1 MSSNDLAM
9 DIVKDYIY
17 EFSEHVYTP
26 WQKKEFQYE
35 TYSIWAAKE
44 LLVELSKN
52 KNLPPLFVLEKF
64 RDKMDDYA
72 CLNKKNSF
80 IFSVAKD
87 TTEYLIDQL
96 VSFKFN

>member
-1 MSSNDLAM
+1 MSSNDLAIG
-9 DIVKDYIY
+9 IVKDYIY
-17 EFSEHVYTP
+17 EFSDHIYTP

-44 LLVELSKN
+44 LLVELSEN
-52 KNLPPLFVLEKF
+52 KSLPPLFVLEKF

>member
-1 MSSNDLAM
+1 MSSNDLA
-9 DIVKDYIY
+9 IGILKDYIY
-17 EFSEHVYTP
+17 EFSDHIYTP

-52 KNLPPLFVLEKF
+52 KNLPPLFVLERF

-87 TTEYLIDQL
+87 TAEYLIDQL
-96 VSFKFN
+96 ITCNFK